1 MKKGHFTELVFIR
14 VNGGTINS
22 ESSVERV
29 DIDAYLPAAVNYAM
43 TAGRNISLQTEGTRD
58 LPSMFYG
65 TFSDLEID
73 RTGAVAKITLPKG
86 YAPLYGNEGLRS
98 IFDDCNNYYTPLND
112 ADRRNIKWY
121 GKKMLDQA
129 FYYPIG
135 KTTVE
140 VYPNNPLAE
149 KLSGEYIVD
158 VRELTDDD
166 ELPLAGDTEV
176 MALDLCV
183 QWITGER
190 QMPSDKKNST
200 VDEANLIK

>member
-1 MKKGHFTELVFIR
+1 MTKGVFKENVFIR

-22 ESSVERV
+22 ETSVQRV

-43 TAGRNISLQTEGTRD
+43 TAGRNISLQTEGLRD

-73 RTGAVAKITLPKG
+73 RTGTVAKITLPKG

-98 IFDDCNNYYTPLND
+98 IFDDCGNYYTPLND

-140 VYPNNPLAE
+140 VYPNNPLVE

-158 VRELTDDD
+158 VNELTDDD